1 MSRKSILTIVIGV
14 VVFAA
19 TLVVSNV
26 IFASTAPSSAEI
38 MASPQTQIEKLQL
51 AGIVQTTF
59 LFIAIVELLTAGM
72 LAYQWRKTA
81 IPHQAN
87 SKDQTDNHKASLS
100 TLVQFSVYTG
110 TIAFV
115 TSYVALLLNVFIFEA
130 YGGVGS
136 HSLICPGIP
145 AGLLGVLGGIA
156 WLRIKWKSKS
166 TLFRLV
172 SLLLVGIA
180 AGILP
185 GACIMLLPQ

>member
-1 MSRKSILTIVIGV
+1 MSRKSILTLVIGLL
-14 VVFAA
+14 VFAA
-19 TLVVSNV
+19 TIVVSNL
-26 IFASTAPSSAEI
+26 IFTATAPSSAEI
-38 MASPQTQIEKLQL
+38 MASPQTQIEKLQK
-51 AGIVQTTF
+51 AETVHTTF
-59 LFIAIVELLTAGM
+59 LFIAIVELLVAGM
-72 LAYQWRKTA
+72 LAYQWRKTD
-81 IPHQAN
+81 IPQQAN
-87 SKDQTDNHKASLS
+87 NNDQTDNHKASLS

-115 TSYVALLLNVFIFEA
+115 TSYVAVLLDVFVFKV

-136 HSLICPGIP
+136 HILLCPGIP

-185 GACIMLLPQ
+185 YAFIMMLPQ